1 MADEYHGLAR
11 ELHAFASLPGPTR
24 SWVDAERGR
33 VAGGLDAQAGTLH
46 SIAGRLRARARE
58 ARLADAADG
67 HDARPTRSR
76 GGRCASGVPPHK
88 VPFPLPMANDRYV
101 AALQGAKARLP
112 SEPDPSPRAVVRP
125 APDRIGLPDYARAFV
140 PAEQPAAVQ
149 QARAGELSKGDLARI
164 AHDLEHQQNFERVRE
179 QLLVMLHA
187 GDASHRSA
195 VERYLDFRSDPEV
208 ARLALVTLCAGWGL
222 TRFLVDRLSQFI
234 EGVVWDW
241 ADSGPAVRPAAF
253 TLAGAYLARR
263 RSRSLLELLLRI
275 AEDSG
280 EDRAARSQAARGL
293 NLAYGSPLE
302 RVEDHVEPG
311 DEVFEWV
318 LGEARE
324 RLQTE

>member
-1 MADEYHGLAR
+1 MQSAAALPVGSTPRR
-11 ELHAFASLPGPTR
+11 ERCT
-24 SWVDAERGR
+24 
-33 VAGGLDAQAGTLH
+33 
-46 SIAGRLRARARE
+46 RLRAGFARGRE
-58 ARLADAADG
+58 RCGWPTPLMATTLAPG
-67 HDARPTRSR
+67 CR

-88 VPFPLPMANDRYV
+88 VPFPLPMADDRYV

-112 SEPDPSPRAVVRP
+112 SEPDPPPRAVVRP

-140 PAEQPAAVQ
+140 PAEQPPAVQ
-149 QARAGELSKGDLARI
+149 QARAGELSKGDLDRI

-187 GDASHRSA
+187 GDASYRSA

-241 ADSGPAVRPAAF
+241 ADGGPVVRPAAF